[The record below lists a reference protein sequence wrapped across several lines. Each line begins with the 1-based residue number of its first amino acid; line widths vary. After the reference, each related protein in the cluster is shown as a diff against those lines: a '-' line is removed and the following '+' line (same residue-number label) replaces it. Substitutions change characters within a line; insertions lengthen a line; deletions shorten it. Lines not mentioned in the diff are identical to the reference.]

1 MAVSVHDQFVV
12 MELHAAHTLTA
23 RLPLTLTPFA
33 GAPGR
38 HRVFTAPGGA
48 FQKRSSQDAAQIT
61 PHCNERAMT
70 PAAADVGTREVVLWR
85 SGPIRPRAQT
95 APHGGGGSSLRYSDG
110 CSLLIVSNYYLVLF
124 PSRLMG
130 LELQSSA
137 LQQSRESSWAD
148 IIPRRNVG
156 HNIRLIFTKNK
167 PTEIELVLKSFGTQ
181 HATVLK
187 WDSEG

>member
-1 MAVSVHDQFVV
+1 M
-12 MELHAAHTLTA
+12 
-23 RLPLTLTPFA
+23 
-33 GAPGR
+33 
-38 HRVFTAPGGA
+38 
-48 FQKRSSQDAAQIT
+48 
-61 PHCNERAMT
+61 
-70 PAAADVGTREVVLWR
+70 
-85 SGPIRPRAQT
+85 
-95 APHGGGGSSLRYSDG
+95 RYSDG
-110 CSLLIVSNYYLVLF
+110 CSLLIVSNYYLALF
-124 PSRLMG
+124 PSCLMG

-167 PTEIELVLKSFGTQ
+167 PTEIELVLKSSGTQ